1 MVDGTEKRNDVKN
14 RRNGK
19 TNNLRIDTSSG
30 ISNKNNNKKEQSTTT
45 PSTVA
50 STPTPR
56 TPSTKQNVRGSRDL
70 RSPGEQMTPISQVAK
85 LPQAGG
91 GLPDFITQTDAN
103 GNATTPR
110 SNDAI
115 QGARIRRSS
124 GPGTKFNNNNNNGDD
139 SSDDSNEFDDP
150 CEAIFE
156 NLRAMCCCL
165 MDDHH
170 MKLQGVATV
179 DTDCPVKLL
188 GQHHPDDV
196 GKPCLVLDLDETL
209 VHSSFRAVPNA
220 DFVIPVRVS
229 CLNKKKLVHTLCPSL
244 SLPQWSK
251 LSLFSHHILPPNF

>member
-1 MVDGTEKRNDVKN
+1 MVDGPEKRNDVKN

-19 TNNLRIDTSSG
+19 TNNLRIDTTSG
-30 ISNKNNNKKEQSTTT
+30 ISNKNNNKEQSTTT

-124 GPGTKFNNNNNNGDD
+124 GGGAGPRMKFNNNNNNNNGDD

-150 CEAIFE
+150 CEAIF
-156 NLRAMCCCL
+156 
-165 MDDHH
+165 
-170 MKLQGVATV
+170 
-179 DTDCPVKLL
+179 
-188 GQHHPDDV
+188 
-196 GKPCLVLDLDETL
+196 
-209 VHSSFRAVPNA
+209 
-220 DFVIPVRVS
+220 
-229 CLNKKKLVHTLCPSL
+229 
-244 SLPQWSK
+244 
-251 LSLFSHHILPPNF
+251 